1 MHFIFKHVEFS
12 TYRDERGKSYHYTQ
26 RSPNFQLVRKGARV
40 LCYQKESNSIF
51 AITEVKR
58 IDKVRKGDE
67 LNFFAI
73 YGNYRELKKPLVLMP
88 RIRNEL
94 GLRDLQLP
102 SPGIIPISKEMFERL
117 VGLIECDHV

>member
-51 AITEVKR
+51 AIAEVKR
-58 IDKVRKGDE
+58 ISRVRKGNE

-73 YGNYRELKKPLVLMP
+73 YGNYRELKEPLVLTP
-88 RIRNEL
+88 KLRSKL
-94 GLRDLQLP
+94 GLRDLRLP
-102 SPGIIPISKEMFERL
+102 SPGIIPISGEVFERL
-117 VGLIECDHV
+117 VELVKRDHV